1 MNKYILPILLLF
13 FSNLLSNSISKSKN
27 EIHLWTVLEKKIT
40 IDYANDFSSQ
50 KVEKFISYFAPNR
63 KINLYQY
70 GKDVTGKNNNGKTIK
85 LYNGN
90 IISSFIRLRIPAKIM
105 AKTLFSRLKKQ
116 NYKESKIELLGILI
130 EDNSVMAYIRFDRIN
145 NSEVIYQSARGVY
158 RLININNDWYITEMR
173 TYDDDDSVDTL
184 IDYDKMFKPKADWYK
199 IIIIRIKYIFS

>member
-1 MNKYILPILLLF
+1 MKKYILPILLLF
-13 FSNLLSNSISKSKN
+13 FSNLLSKSKN

-50 KVEKFISYFAPNR
+50 NVEKFISYFAPNR

-70 GKDVTGKNNNGKTIK
+70 GKELTGENNNGKIIK

-184 IDYDKMFKPKADWYK
+184 IDYDKMFKPKAD
-199 IIIIRIKYIFS
+199 

>member
-1 MNKYILPILLLF
+1 MKKYLLPILLLF
-13 FSNLLSNSISKSKN
+13 FSNLLSNSESKSKN
-27 EIHLWTVLEKKIT
+27 EIDLWTVLEKKLT

-50 KVEKFISYFAPNR
+50 NVEKFISYFAPNR

-70 GKDVTGKNNNGKTIK
+70 GKDVTGGNNNGKTIK

-105 AKTLFSRLKKQ
+105 AKTLFNRLKKQ
-116 NYKESKIELLGILI
+116 SYKESKIELLGILI
-130 EDNSVMAYIRFDRIN
+130 EDNSVTAYIRFDRIN
-145 NSEVIYQSARGVY
+145 NSEDIYQSARGVY

-184 IDYDKMFKPKADWYK
+184 IGYDKMMKPKAD
-199 IIIIRIKYIFS
+199 

>member
-1 MNKYILPILLLF
+1 MKKYLLPILLLF
-13 FSNLLSNSISKSKN
+13 FSNLLSNSESKSKN
-27 EIHLWTVLEKKIT
+27 EIDLWTVLEKKLT

-50 KVEKFISYFAPNR
+50 NVEKFISYFAPNR

-70 GKDVTGKNNNGKTIK
+70 GKDVTGGNNNGKTIK

-105 AKTLFSRLKKQ
+105 AKTLFNRLKKQ
-116 NYKESKIELLGILI
+116 SYKESKIELLGILI
-130 EDNSVMAYIRFDRIN
+130 EDNSVTAYIRFDRIN
-145 NSEVIYQSARGVY
+145 NSEDIYQSARGVY

-184 IDYDKMFKPKADWYK
+184 IGYDKMLKPKAD
-199 IIIIRIKYIFS
+199 

>member
-1 MNKYILPILLLF
+1 M
-13 FSNLLSNSISKSKN
+13 
-27 EIHLWTVLEKKIT
+27 
-40 IDYANDFSSQ
+40 
-50 KVEKFISYFAPNR
+50 
-63 KINLYQY
+63 YQY

-145 NSEVIYQSARGVY
+145 NSDEIQQELRAEEDCMMQGIAKGLS
-158 RLININNDWYITEMR
+158 DEE
-173 TYDDDDSVDTL
+173 
-184 IDYDKMFKPKADWYK
+184 K
-199 IIIIRIKYIFS
+199 IIVLNDY